1 MGGVPA
7 GPGALATVVSTVFGL
22 LVDPSGP
29 VATDLQRLSIAEAD
43 YATAGPESRFPVRAL
58 VAPGR
63 RSLSGYLAR
72 SLVFAPFP
80 AAWGLGLGVHLSS
93 WSVALVAAY
102 RMDRAGVR
110 GPAETLLR
118 RLTYRSASS

>member
-1 MGGVPA
+1 MGGVPV
-7 GPGALATVVSTVFGL
+7 GPGALATVVSTIFGL
-22 LVDPSGP
+22 LVDLSGP
-29 VATDLQRLSIAEAD
+29 VTV
-43 YATAGPESRFPVRAL
+43 GPESRFPVRAL
-58 VAPGR
+58 VAPDR

-80 AAWGLGLGVHLSS
+80 AAWGPGLGVHLSS

-118 RLTYRSASS
+118 RLTYRSAPS